1 MHTCS
6 GCGGFY
12 YGNALVSRQYF
23 TADDDQWICLE
34 VHVRLNPDPTSGA
47 GAVLEVW
54 KNDAL
59 VQRFADQS
67 GRGYWVH
74 DQFCPA
80 TADGTQCTDYPP
92 PPGTPMVPLD
102 LQTRITTAL
111 QLNTFW
117 PQNYITDP
125 AVGSLWLD
133 DMVLAKVRIGCIR

>member
-1 MHTCS
+1 M
-6 GCGGFY
+6 
-12 YGNALVSRQYF
+12 NRQAF
-23 TADDDQWICLE
+23 TVDDDQWICLE
-34 VHVRLNPDPTSGA
+34 VHASLNPDPTSGA

-59 VQRFADQS
+59 MQRFADTQ
-67 GRGYWVH
+67 GRGYWVQ

-92 PPGTPMVPLD
+92 PPGTAMVPPD

-111 QLNTFW
+111 QLNDFW
-117 PQNYITDP
+117 PQNYITNP
-125 AVGSLWLD
+125 AMGSLWLD